1 MDERRI
7 GFLDFLRGFSLL
19 GILIVNLP
27 YFAKPMYLVGAK
39 EENSQ
44 ILDFVAT
51 WIVAGFFE
59 FKFYLLFSFLFG
71 FAFFLQMQT
80 GSNASYF
87 RRIFALLAIGIL
99 HGIFLFLGDILFSY
113 GVLGI
118 LLWFVRNRD
127 ARWLLQ
133 FSFFCLVLALVF
145 RSLFLFWGDEYK
157 AQYLADLPR
166 LIEESRKAYLGGF
179 WESSL
184 QRAKE
189 TYLSLPILILYQW
202 PSALAMFALGLAAA
216 KSEVFSDLQKTKEL
230 LSKYFIPLFLLGIL
244 GNVIYT
250 ADSRHL
256 LPEDWN
262 KLVKFLLLISEVFG
276 APALSFC
283 YVFLLLVYYKNTI
296 SVADRPWFETMGRLS
311 LSNYLGESL
320 VCAWVFCGWGL
331 GKFDSVGNYI
341 LLLLGPAIWIG
352 LSALTLAW
360 SRYYSYGPA
369 EWLLR
374 SWTHWKRILS

>member
-1 MDERRI
+1 
-7 GFLDFLRGFSLL
+7 
-19 GILIVNLP
+19 
-27 YFAKPMYLVGAK
+27 MYLVGAK

-71 FAFFLQMQT
+71 FAFFLQMRT